1 MYRLNV
7 IIVAFLAILL
17 TACAV
22 TPRTSTWESP
32 KRFTK
37 EVVYKAALQAGTQ
50 NGWQA
55 TGSDRE
61 AGTMSFAERS
71 GDGQMVLNVSI
82 LDQGG
87 RIIVRTTA
95 SYGGGLAITGLHEE
109 YIKNFHIL
117 IFRNLNITDL
127 SERNID
133 IQEIH

>member
-1 MYRLNV
+1 MYRINV
-7 IIVAFLAILL
+7 VIVAFLAILL

-32 KRFTK
+32 KQFTK
-37 EVVYKAALQAGTQ
+37 EVVYKAALQAGTE
-50 NGWQA
+50 NGWEA

-61 AGTMSFAERS
+61 AGTMSFMQRFGKE
-71 GDGQMVLNVSI
+71 QMVLNASI

-87 RIIVRTTA
+87 RIVVRTTA
-95 SYGGGLAITGLHEE
+95 NWGGGLAMMGHHEE
-109 YIKNFHIL
+109 FINNFHVQL
-117 IFRNLNITDL
+117 FRKQNVSDP

>member
-1 MYRLNV
+1 MYRFNV
-7 IIVAFLAILL
+7 VIVAFLAMLL

-37 EVVYKAALQAGTQ
+37 EVVYKAALQAGAE
-50 NGWQA
+50 NGWEG

-61 AGTMSFAERS
+61 AGTMSFMERF
-71 GDGQMVLNVSI
+71 GKEQMVLNASI
-82 LDQGG
+82 LDQSGK
-87 RIIVRTTA
+87 IVVRTTA
-95 SYGGGLAITGLHEE
+95 NWGGGLAIKGHHEE
-109 YIKNFHIL
+109 FINNFHVQL
-117 IFRNLNITDL
+117 FRKLNVSDP

>member
-7 IIVAFLAILL
+7 VIVAFLAFLM

-37 EVVYKAALQAGTQ
+37 EVVYKAALQAGTE
-50 NGWQA
+50 NGWEG

-61 AGTMSFAERS
+61 AGTMSFMQRFGKE
-71 GDGQMVLNVSI
+71 QMVLNASI

-87 RIIVRTTA
+87 KIVVRTTA
-95 SYGGGLAITGLHEE
+95 NWGGGLAITGHHEE
-109 YIKNFHIL
+109 FIRNFHVQL
-117 IFRNLNITDL
+117 FRKLNVSDP

-133 IQEIH
+133 IQEMH

>member
-1 MYRLNV
+1 MYRFNV
-7 IIVAFLAILL
+7 VIVAFLAMLL

-37 EVVYKAALQAGTQ
+37 EVVYKAALQAGTE
-50 NGWQA
+50 NGWEG

-61 AGTMSFAERS
+61 AGTMSFMQRFGKE
-71 GDGQMVLNVSI
+71 QMVLNASI
-82 LDQGG
+82 LDQSGK
-87 RIIVRTTA
+87 IVVRTTA
-95 SYGGGLAITGLHEE
+95 NWGGGLAIKGHHEE
-109 YIKNFHIL
+109 FINNFHVQL
-117 IFRNLNITDL
+117 FRKLNVSDP